1 MCIQKSFAIMISL
14 SSAVLHQNK
23 SLLIITVFY
32 LDASQTCRDYGIK
45 HVFFSA
51 DFIGRVFNEIRH
63 FITRDQN
70 GQEKISMII
79 MCYA

>member
-14 SSAVLHQNK
+14 TSAVLHQNK
-23 SLLIITVFY
+23 SLLIIAVFY
-32 LDASQTCRDYGIK
+32 LDASQTCRDYGIEP
-45 HVFFSA
+45 VFFSA
-51 DFIGRVFNEIRH
+51 DSTGGVFSELSH

-70 GQEKISMII
+70 GQEKISVII